1 VYLSILHALFPLLDL
16 ALGYVKELFFLTTE
30 SSALLVITD
39 SLVISCWSFQLVDS
53 LSLSSQL
60 KHFCSFNSLSCQIF
74 FLYLSLY
81 LFLQGIRGIVFEENG
96 FLQILHFAQLGSS
109 LYTMRLMFLK
119 IVTAGFLWK
128 I

>member
-16 ALGYVKELFFLTTE
+16 ALGYVKEFFFLTTE

-60 KHFCSFNSLSCQIF
+60 KHFLFFQLIELSDFLFVSELVSLSARDSRNSL
-74 FLYLSLY
+74 
-81 LFLQGIRGIVFEENG
+81 
-96 FLQILHFAQLGSS
+96 
-109 LYTMRLMFLK
+109 
-119 IVTAGFLWK
+119 
-128 I
+128 